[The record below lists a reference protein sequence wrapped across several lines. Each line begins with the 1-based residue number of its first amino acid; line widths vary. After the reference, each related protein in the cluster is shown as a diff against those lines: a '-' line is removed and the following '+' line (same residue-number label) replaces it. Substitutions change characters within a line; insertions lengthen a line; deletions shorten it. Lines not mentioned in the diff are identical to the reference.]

1 MITKLTLTMQDGV
14 IDSAKKYARKN
25 GRSLSD
31 IVENYLRSITSQEE
45 EIKALSPK
53 VARLMGVIKLSDDFE
68 DKKELADALSKKYK
82 LS

>member
-1 MITKLTLTMQDGV
+1 MITKLTLTMQDDV

-31 IVENYLRSITSQEE
+31 IVENYLKSITSQEE
-45 EIKALSPK
+45 EIKELSPK